1 MKNPSHFFDFA
12 AEVGLTKHIGGIE
25 ATRRLLELCAI
36 DAGKVVLDVGCGVG
50 ATPCFI
56 AREYGCRVVGI
67 DILERMVERSRERA
81 EREGLSDRVEF
92 KVADVQRLPFED
104 ARFDAVI
111 TESVIA
117 FPEDKQQAVNELA
130 RVTRPGGAVGLSE
143 TTWLKV
149 PPPPEMVAWAA
160 QDVGA
165 NVTPLTSGEW
175 VGLLEAA
182 GLSGIVAQTYA
193 VNLKDESKGIL
204 QRYGRGGM
212 IAVLGRMLYLY
223 FKSPAY
229 RTFVKEVRRG
239 GIVPEHLEDYF
250 GYGIFVGRKPG

>member
-1 MKNPSHFFDFA
+1 MKDPSHFFDFA
-12 AEVGLTKHIGGIE
+12 AEVGLTKHIGGVE
-25 ATRRLLELCAI
+25 ATRSLLELCAI
-36 DAGKVVLDVGCGVG
+36 DAGKVILDVGCGVG

-81 EREGLSDRVEF
+81 EREGLSGRVEF
-92 KVADVQRLPFED
+92 RVADVQHLPFED

-130 RVTRPGGAVGLSE
+130 RVTKPGGAVGLNE
-143 TTWLKV
+143 TTWLKA

-165 NVTPLTSGEW
+165 NVMPLTAAEW

-182 GLSGIVAQTYA
+182 GLSDIVAQTYA
-193 VNLKDESKGIL
+193 VNLKDESKGIV

-212 IAVLGRMLYLY
+212 MAVLGRMLSLY

-229 RTFVKEVRRG
+229 RAFVKEIKQG
-239 GIVPEHLEDYF
+239 GLTPKGLEDYF
-250 GYGIFVGRKPG
+250 GYGIFVGRK